1 MSNVFG
7 ISVVVV
13 ASVVAMLLLTLGEH
27 VVNALQIIP

>member
-13 ASVVAMLLLTLGEH
+13 ATVLAMLLLTYGQH